1 MLPFISTLIW
11 QVIVVACLWA
21 FRSELRALLKRI
33 LSVKHGQ
40 TEVLF
45 QQPSPEALEPSPL
58 ASEALEIRD
67 EQGFFTKQGIEKLV
81 KESKYF
87 GTDDNLRDSIL
98 VFSTE
103 EQHTWLVATD
113 RRIFFVLDDEKTRLN
128 QRLIQTLIPLEE
140 ALPVHTQPESAVAG
154 SFRLG
159 KSAYWY
165 YSYDLLGKPDKAMQ
179 RLSVFVNTARNG

>member
-11 QVIVVACLWA
+11 QIILVACLWA
-21 FRSELRALLKRI
+21 FRSELRSLLKRI
-33 LSVKHGQ
+33 LSVKHGN

-45 QQPSPEALEPSPL
+45 QQPSPDALEPSPL
-58 ASEALEIRD
+58 ASEVLKIRD
-67 EQGFFTKQGIEKLV
+67 EGGFFTKQGVENIV

-87 GTDDNLRDSIL
+87 RKDNTLKDSIL

-103 EQHTWLVATD
+103 KQRTWLVATD
-113 RRIFFVLDDEKTRLN
+113 SHVYFILDDECTRSS

-140 ALPVHTQPESAVAG
+140 ALPVHAQREDNLSG

-165 YSYDLLGKPDKAMQ
+165 YSFDLVGAPANATQ
-179 RLSVFVNTARNG
+179 RLSKFVNTIRNG